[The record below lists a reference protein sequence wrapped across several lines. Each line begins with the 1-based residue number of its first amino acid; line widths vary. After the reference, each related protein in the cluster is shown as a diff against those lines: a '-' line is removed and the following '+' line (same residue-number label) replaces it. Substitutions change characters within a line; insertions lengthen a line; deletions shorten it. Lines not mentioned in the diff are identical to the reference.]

1 MPKLRTSVLSA
12 VFSIMLLIGVGT
24 VMFRHLEDWSWAESF
39 YFSVATLTTVGYG
52 DIHPTSDTS
61 RVVTALFILVGV
73 GIVIAALTSI
83 GSRYL
88 ATQEHQ
94 LSDSIT
100 RRMTRRLSLRRRKAK
115 RKKKR

>member
-1 MPKLRTSVLSA
+1 MPKLKTSVLSA
-12 VFSIMLLIGVGT
+12 VFSIMLLIGAGT
-24 VMFRHLEDWSWAESF
+24 VMFHYLEDWTWAESF

-52 DIHPTSDTS
+52 DIHPTTDES
-61 RVVTALFILVGV
+61 RIVTALFILVGV

-100 RRMTRRLSLRRRKAK
+100 RRMTRRLSFRSKNSK
-115 RKKKR
+115 RKKK

>member
-1 MPKLRTSVLSA
+1 MMKFKASVFSA
-12 VFSIMLLIGVGT
+12 VFAIAILIGFGT
-24 VMFRHLEDWSWAESF
+24 WAFRLLEDWSWAESF

-52 DIHPTSDTS
+52 DIHPTTGES
-61 RVVTALFILVGV
+61 RVFTAIYILVGV

-88 ATQEHQ
+88 ATQEHE
-94 LSDSIT
+94 LSDNL
-100 RRMTRRLSLRRRKAK
+100 TRRLRRAQK